1 MENSKFNFS
10 NESRLVEL
18 KKKKIFF
25 SSISSVKRSH
35 DRWRERGRGGEL
47 LNVEEVDSIRVSI
60 RLYDDK
66 DIRDW
71 RAARYDNITIPGRYD
86 AISSRRIPS
95 TSKARRWLK
104 MSKHEADDRF
114 TGRLGQRSRYLLA
127 YK

>member
-1 MENSKFNFS
+1 M
-10 NESRLVEL
+10 
-18 KKKKIFF
+18 
-25 SSISSVKRSH
+25 
-35 DRWRERGRGGEL
+35 
-47 LNVEEVDSIRVSI
+47 NVEEVDST

-66 DIRDW
+66 DI

-95 TSKARRWLK
+95 TSKARWLK